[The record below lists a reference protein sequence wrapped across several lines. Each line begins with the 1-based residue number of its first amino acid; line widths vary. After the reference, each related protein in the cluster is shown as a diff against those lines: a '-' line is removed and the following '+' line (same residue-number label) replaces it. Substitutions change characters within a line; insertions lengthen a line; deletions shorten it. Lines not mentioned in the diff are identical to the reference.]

1 LKSYE
6 TRWHGRNGSNM
17 GKLNFGMETE
27 VGAMRVYDLIWK
39 KRQGQALTAD
49 EIRYLINGYVR
60 GDIPDYQMS
69 AWCMAVFFQGMS
81 FEEATALTLAMV
93 ESGDTV
99 DLSSIPGI
107 KVDKHSTGGV
117 GDKTSLVVL
126 PLVAAAG
133 VPVAKMSGRGLGHT
147 GGTLDKLESI
157 PGFSVAVSR
166 ERFLKQAAE
175 IGIVLAGQTADLVPA
190 DKKLYA
196 LRDLTATIESIPLI
210 AGSIVSKKLA
220 SGADAVVLDVKYGD
234 GAFMKN
240 LEDARSLARTM
251 VEIGN
256 RSGRHFRAL
265 LTSMEQPL
273 GLAIGNSLEV
283 MEAIETLQG
292 KGPADLTELSLK
304 LGGMMVVM
312 AGLADGLEA
321 GEARVR
327 QVLSSGDALAKFAQL
342 VEAQGG
348 NPEVIQDFS
357 LLPQAGVVRSVW
369 AETEGWV
376 ERIDCRELGLIAMRL
391 GAGRNRLED
400 RIHPEVGLR
409 FFPKIGTYLHR
420 GDMIAEIYARS
431 EADAAAAEEQLRTC
445 IHLAAQ
451 PVQPEPLIK
460 EII

>member
-1 LKSYE
+1 
-6 TRWHGRNGSNM
+6 
-17 GKLNFGMETE
+17 
-27 VGAMRVYDLIWK
+27 MRVYDLIWK

-49 EIRYLINGYVR
+49 EIRYLIDGYVR

-69 AWCMAVFFQGMS
+69 AWCMAVFFQGMN

-126 PLVAAAG
+126 PLVAACG

-157 PGFSVAVSR
+157 PGFSVTLSR
-166 ERFLKQAAE
+166 EQFLKQAAE
-175 IGIVLAGQTADLVPA
+175 IGIVLAGQTANLVPA

-240 LEDARSLARTM
+240 IEDARRLAETM

-256 RSGRHFRAL
+256 RAGRRFRAL

-273 GLAIGNSLEV
+273 GYAVGNSLEV
-283 MEAIETLQG
+283 VEAVETL
-292 KGPADLTELSLK
+292 KGNGPSDLTEISLK
-304 LGGMMVVM
+304 LAGLMVAM
-312 AGLADGLEA
+312 AGLADDPET
-321 GEARVR
+321 GETMVR
-327 QVLSSGDALAKFAQL
+327 QALSNGNALTKFTQWVA
-342 VEAQGG
+342 AQGG
-348 NPEVIQDFS
+348 NPKIVRDYS
-357 LLPQAGVVRSVW
+357 LFAQARVVRPVT
-369 AETEGWV
+369 AEDEGWV
-376 ERIDCRELGLIAMRL
+376 ERIDCRELGLIAMGL

-400 RIHPEVGLR
+400 RIHPEVGVR
-409 FFPKIGTYLHR
+409 FFPKIGTYLKP
-420 GDMIAEIYARS
+420 GDVVAEIHARS
-431 EADAAAAEEQLRTC
+431 EADAAIAKKRLKTC

-451 PVQPEPLIK
+451 PVRPEPLIK
-460 EII
+460 EMI